1 MRIHRIYCKSVS
13 GKDSTFDLDQSQ
25 SRHLSK
31 VLRLKIDDKVEVFDG
46 HGAVAICKIL
56 VINRSDIVLERI
68 GDLKVSNPVHPKI
81 ISILQVIKKDN
92 LHFMAQK
99 LTEVGVSEFI
109 FYKPQ
114 LIDQSIA
121 KKDLDKTLIK
131 INEVVVNACKQCGSN
146 VVPNINFFEELD
158 QAITLMQDS
167 RCGIYAF
174 DIDGKNIFDLN
185 EIDVQNDITIITGP
199 ESGFSKKEIKS
210 LRDKGIQIR
219 LLKNN
224 ILRAETA
231 PIVISSLLQNHFGKI

>member
-68 GDLKVSNPVHPKI
+68 GYLKVSNPVHPKI
-81 ISILQVIKKDN
+81 ISILPVIKKDN

-167 RCGIYAF
+167 RYGIYAF

-185 EIDVQNDITIITGP
+185 EIDVQNDIAIITGP